1 MLAVAVEE
9 VLAAVNQAVMLVRAA
24 VALEE
29 HTLHHMHK
37 MEQQTLVAVAVAA
50 VAVLQVMIMAHQ
62 AVQVE

>member
-1 MLAVAVEE
+1 VVVAVEALVVVNQVAML
-9 VLAAVNQAVMLVRAA
+9 VLAAVV
-24 VALEE
+24 LEE

>member
-37 MEQQTLVAVAVAA
+37 MEQQILVAVQVVAA
-50 VAVLQVMIMAHQ
+50 VVAQVTTMEHLV
-62 AVQVE
+62 VQVE